1 MHAITVL
8 EEDHVRIETLL
19 EALANATDPQASA
32 AFFGRL
38 EKELVVH
45 TLAEESIFLPHVEDA
60 IEDVKRTTNTVSGDS
75 VEDLDEAS
83 ELLATSYGAHQ
94 RVRDL
99 LELMNGLEATD
110 DGWKRKELE
119 LRLVVRSQIGREEE
133 LFPKARAV
141 LEEEDF
147 ARIGDLLEHCKWQV
161 RGLTQAK
168 LASSASF
175 RPSPFRQTAPLFDR
189 VAGTE

>member
-1 MHAITVL
+1 VHAITVL
-8 EEDHVRIETLL
+8 EEDHTRIETLL
-19 EALANATDPQASA
+19 EELANTADPQASTA
-32 AFFGRL
+32 LFGRL
-38 EKELVVH
+38 EKELLVH
-45 TLAEESIFLPHVEDA
+45 TLAEESIFFPHVEDA
-60 IEDVKRTTNTVSGDS
+60 IEDIRSTTDS
-75 VEDLDEAS
+75 LTAESAKDLDEAS

-94 RVRDL
+94 RVKDL
-99 LELMNGLEATD
+99 LELMNGLEVTD
-110 DGWKRKELE
+110 DGWKRKERE
-119 LRLVVRSQIGREEE
+119 FRLVVRSQIGREEE

-147 ARIGDLLEHCKWQV
+147 ERIGDLLEHCKWQV

-175 RPSPFRQTAPLFDR
+175 RPSPFRQTAPLFDG